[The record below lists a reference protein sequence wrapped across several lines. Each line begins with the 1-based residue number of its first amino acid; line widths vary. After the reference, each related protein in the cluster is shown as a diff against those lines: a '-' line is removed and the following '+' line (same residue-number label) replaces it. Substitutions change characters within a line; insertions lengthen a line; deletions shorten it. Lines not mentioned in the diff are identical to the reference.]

1 MLVDTIELLLKDL
14 GFSED
19 MYIIRDQG
27 DDVYIEVDE
36 YDAAQYILKMSK
48 KESYCENIVGQYSK
62 NGKRHRISFF
72 MW

>member
-1 MLVDTIELLLKDL
+1 MLVDTIHTLMSDL
-14 GFSED
+14 GFSEE

-27 DDVYIEVDE
+27 DDVIVEVDD
-36 YDAAQYILKMSK
+36 YSAAQYILKMSK